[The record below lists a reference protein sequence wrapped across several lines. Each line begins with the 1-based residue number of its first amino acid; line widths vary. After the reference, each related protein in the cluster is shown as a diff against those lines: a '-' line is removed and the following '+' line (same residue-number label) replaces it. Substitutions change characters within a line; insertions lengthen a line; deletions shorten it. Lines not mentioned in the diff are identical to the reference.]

1 MAASFFIN
9 IATSE
14 ILGATVVAPVAPVG
28 TSLYI
33 KGAWKGIKIK
43 LLTFQIGY
51 EGDFRC
57 LVTVTF

>member
-1 MAASFFIN
+1 M
-9 IATSE
+9 
-14 ILGATVVAPVAPVG
+14 VAPVAPVG
-28 TSLYI
+28 SLYI

-57 LVTVTF
+57 LFTVTF